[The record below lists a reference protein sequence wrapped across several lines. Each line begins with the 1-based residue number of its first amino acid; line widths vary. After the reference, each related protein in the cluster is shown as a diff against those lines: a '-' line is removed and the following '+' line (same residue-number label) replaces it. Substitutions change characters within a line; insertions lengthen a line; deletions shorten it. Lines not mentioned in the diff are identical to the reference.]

1 VPLDGVAR
9 LAGDV
14 AQRSR
19 RPSGQTKGR
28 AGGGQGVSLV
38 AFEED
43 EADERDRI
51 ARRSRTS
58 NSIRPTSPVCSS
70 LGAGA
75 CLRRRSLGGVAP
87 GRTLGQPFHIRATSV
102 PQRHGSA
109 RHELVQAGSIRA
121 AQKGCGYKR
130 PPHKG
135 PLSRSFKGAAPV
147 RIRLGAPKSPGQGL
161 VRAAKHREEGG
172 CYAPLPTPSSDSVSP
187 SRHVR
192 SYTPGTQRRWPI
204 AALAPTRL
212 R

>member
-147 RIRLGAPKSPGQGL
+147 RIRLGVRRKVL
-161 VRAAKHREEGG
+161 VRGLCGRPSTERKAGAMPLSQRRAPTASARRGMSAVIPPGPSEGG
-172 CYAPLPTPSSDSVSP
+172 LLLPW
-187 SRHVR
+187 RR
-192 SYTPGTQRRWPI
+192 PG
-204 AALAPTRL
+204 
-212 R
+212 